1 MLPIRSSPGGEQHVD
16 AELAVILNSLTPVF
30 AFLINMLV
38 TRHEWV
44 TGSTVFGVVAG
55 LVGICLVVGP
65 AALNGFGAALTAQLV
80 IVFAAVAYGA
90 AVTFGRTFRDL
101 DPMMP
106 AAGSLVWGAA
116 ILIQVSLIVDSPW
129 MLEPLQASIMALLA
143 LSLFSTA
150 LAFVRDVLGVDSN
163 LPFWVEKRVREFIG
177 ETEIST
183 PEERGRALIREIG
196 RMNISVSLTE
206 IMLRD
211 NQ

>member
-1 MLPIRSSPGGEQHVD
+1 LLPIRSSPGGEQHVD

-196 RMNISVSLTE
+196 RMNISDSLTE

>member
-196 RMNISVSLTE
+196 RMNISDSLTE